1 MSKAWLSNKIK
12 SIETWASES
21 DERVQLLMLLIWI
34 ALGVIV
40 LIVVVI
46 VALVMLPPEAWSF

>member
-1 MSKAWLSNKIK
+1 MPKARLTETLK

-46 VALVMLPPEAWSF
+46 VAIVMLPPETWSF